1 MLLALSVE
9 LQTLLIRVPFKE
21 RKMNI
26 LSKQNFKQTDNFK
39 TKEKDMK
46 TQLTTKRIKSQK
58 GFTLI
63 EFIMVAAAI
72 AILGAGIM
80 TQVGGEREKG
90 KGQKLRGLHV
100 VMLDQI
106 SAYFEPNF
114 VYTGI
119 NNATVVDGKLA
130 PVSMRRGTGATATIT
145 TPYGSSTSVVVAADD
160 TRTDLFRIDYDGMP
174 SEYCALDI
182 KAMSERSQRVE
193 ISAAGGDSWT
203 TIKDMTAA
211 SPVLFQQATLATQC
225 ATNSPTYKVR
235 FTQG

>member
-1 MLLALSVE
+1 
-9 LQTLLIRVPFKE
+9 
-21 RKMNI
+21 
-26 LSKQNFKQTDNFK
+26 
-39 TKEKDMK
+39 MK
-46 TQLTTKRIKSQK
+46 NTIPTKRNHRQS
-58 GFTLI
+58 GWTLI
-63 EFIMVAAAI
+63 ELVVCGAVLAVLAA
-72 AILGAGIM
+72 GVM
-80 TQVGGEREKG
+80 TTVGGEREKG
-90 KGQKLRGLHV
+90 KGQKLRSLHV
-100 VMLDQI
+100 AMLDNI
-106 SAYFEPNF
+106 TAYFEPNF

-130 PVSMRRGTGATATIT
+130 PISMRRGTGATATIT
-145 TPYGSSTSVVVAADD
+145 TPYGSSTTAVVAADD
-160 TRTDLFRIDYDGMP
+160 DRTDLFRIDYDAMP

-182 KAMSERSQRVE
+182 KAMSERSLRVE